1 MSKVNLTIVA
11 RLNPNGKEE
20 LSHYIQEVGLLYKK
34 VEAKSVNKF
43 KITKP
48 LIGDYTPN
56 LVSIMEFP
64 NMDSLNDVF
73 ESDEYKKLIPYREK
87 AFSKLEAYISE

>member
-1 MSKVNLTIVA
+1 MNKVNLTIVA
-11 RLNPNGKEE
+11 TINPNGKEE
-20 LSHYIQEVGLLYKK
+20 LSHYLEKVGILYKK
-34 VEAKSVNKF
+34 VDAKPVNKF

-48 LIGDYTPN
+48 LIGDYKPS

-64 NMDSLNDVF
+64 NIESLNNVF
-73 ESDEYKKLIPYREK
+73 KSNDYKQLIPYREK